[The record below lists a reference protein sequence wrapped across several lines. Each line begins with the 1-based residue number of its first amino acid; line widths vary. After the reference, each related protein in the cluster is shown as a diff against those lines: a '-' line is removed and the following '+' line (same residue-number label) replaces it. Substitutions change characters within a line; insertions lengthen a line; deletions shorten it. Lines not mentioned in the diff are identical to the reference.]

1 MHGYLAFNYLA
12 ETLEMECSLDE
23 ADAVL
28 KEMGSDG
35 PEANSIILPRANG
48 MSAKRILPM
57 QQGSSPPLFS
67 WIRKSLKPTF
77 TRPSP
82 SAS

>member
-35 PEANSIILPRANG
+35 PEA
-48 MSAKRILPM
+48 
-57 QQGSSPPLFS
+57 
-67 WIRKSLKPTF
+67 
-77 TRPSP
+77 
-82 SAS
+82 